1 MLTPQDIKQLEDKG
15 ISELQ
20 FETQMEYFKK
30 GFPYINLAG
39 AANVGEGIVRLFD
52 SDIENFAKIYEKQ
65 SGELSMIKFVPAS
78 GAASRMFKDLIDVA
92 LKYDET
98 EDKSAFKGII
108 NCLDKVEKLALAK
121 DLEKVLQKAGLD
133 LNTLLS
139 EKKYSTIAHYIL
151 DKEGLGYQYKP
162 KAMLLFHK
170 YATKSGIYEARTAFE
185 EHLVEGVHYA
195 KMCDGTVRLHFTIS
209 PEHRSLFE
217 EKIKEVVP
225 ALEERFGVRYEINF
239 SEQMGKTDM
248 VALDKN
254 GELVRNADGTILF
267 RPGGHGALIENLNAL
282 EADLI
287 FIKNIDNVTTDALR
301 DKTYLYKKALAG
313 YLIYVQDNIKRCM
326 LKLESLSLD
335 DYSLSQIEGF
345 AAKVLNVH
353 FSMTYFGR
361 SKRERIT
368 YLIRKLNRPVRVC
381 GMVRNEGEPG
391 GGPYWVRKENGH
403 KHLQIIEASQIDFTN
418 PFQVE
423 MVQKSS
429 HFNPVDLIC
438 GVRNYKGNKF
448 NLKNYVDPK
457 TRFISQKKQN
467 GIEMTIQELPGL
479 WNGSMADWNT
489 IFVEV
494 PIETFTP
501 VKTLADLLRKEHQ

>member
-1 MLTPQDIKQLEDKG
+1 MLSNKDIEQLSKKG
-15 ISELQ
+15 ITDVE
-20 FETQMEYFKK
+20 FENQIENFQK

-39 AANVGEGIVRLFD
+39 AATVGDGIVHL
-52 SDIENFAKIYEKQ
+52 SDVDAKEYADFFEKN
-65 SGELSMIKFVPAS
+65 SKELSMIKFVPAS
-78 GAASRMFKDLIDVA
+78 GAASRMFKDLIDLA
-92 LKYDET
+92 LKYDESD
-98 EDKSAFKGII
+98 DKSGFNSII
-108 NCLDKVEKLALAK
+108 SCLNKIEKLAFVK
-121 DLEKVLQKAGLD
+121 ELEKVLQANNLD
-133 LNTLLS
+133 LDTLIF

-151 DKEGLGYQYKP
+151 DKEGLGYQFKP

-170 YATKSGIYEARTAFE
+170 YAEGSRTAFE
-185 EHLVEGVHYA
+185 EHLVEGAIYA
-195 KMCDGTVRLHFTIS
+195 KMLDNTVHLHFTIS
-209 PEHRSLFE
+209 PEHRVLFE
-217 EKIKEVVP
+217 NKIKEVVP
-225 ALEERFGVRYEINF
+225 KLEDNFGVRFDIQF

-287 FIKNIDNVTTDALR
+287 FIKNIDNVTTDAQR
-301 DKTYLYKKALAG
+301 NTTYLYKKALAG
-313 YLIYVQDNIKRCM
+313 YLLSIQSQVFRYLRE
-326 LKLESLSLD
+326 LEALSVND
-335 DYSLSQIEGF
+335 ITLSQIEGF
-345 AAKVLNVH
+345 AVKMLNVR
-353 FSMTYFGR
+353 FSMTYFSR

-368 YLIRKLNRPVRVC
+368 YLIKKLNRPIRVC

-403 KHLQIIEASQIDFTN
+403 KHLQIIEASQIDFAN

-448 NLKNYVDPK
+448 NLKNYVDKK
-457 TRFISQKKQN
+457 TGFISQKKQN

-501 VKTLADLLRKEHQ
+501 VKTLEDLLRREHQ

>member
-20 FETQMEYFKK
+20 FETQIENFKK

-39 AANVGEGIVRLFD
+39 AATVGEGIVRFTLD
-52 SDIENFAKIYEKQ
+52 DINKFAKVYDKQ

-78 GAASRMFKDLIDVA
+78 GAASRMFKDLIDVF
-92 LKYDET
+92 LKYDEA
-98 EDKSAFKGII
+98 EDKTPFASITK
-108 NCLDKVEKLALAK
+108 CLDNIEKFAFAKELENILAK
-121 DLEKVLQKAGLD
+121 NGLY
-133 LNTLLS
+133 LSTLVS
-139 EKKYSTIAHYIL
+139 EKKYSTIARYIL
-151 DKEGLGYQYKP
+151 GNEGLAYQYKP

-170 YATKSGIYEARTAFE
+170 YADEARTAFE
-185 EHLVEGVHYA
+185 EHLVEGVEYA
-195 KMCDGTVRLHFTIS
+195 KMSNGTVNLHFTIS
-209 PEHRSLFE
+209 PEHKTLFE
-217 EKIKEVVP
+217 NKIKEVVP
-225 ALEERFGVRYEINF
+225 KYEERFGVSYNIQF
-239 SEQMGKTDM
+239 SEQMSKTDM

-254 GELVRNADGTILF
+254 GELVRNADGSILF

-301 DKTYLYKKALAG
+301 DTTYLYKKGLAG
-313 YLIYVQDNIKRCM
+313 YLIYIQENINRYM
-326 LKLESLSLD
+326 RQLESLSID

-345 AAKVLNVH
+345 VAKILNVH

-361 SKRERIT
+361 SKRERIN

-391 GGPYWVRKENGH
+391 GGPYWVRNEHGH
-403 KHLQIIEASQIDFTN
+403 KNLQIIEASQIDFTN

-423 MVQKSS
+423 MVQQSS
-429 HFNPVDLIC
+429 HFNPVDIIC

-448 NLKNYVDPK
+448 NLKNYIDK
-457 TRFISQKKQN
+457 NTGFISQKKQN

-494 PIETFTP
+494 PVETFTP
-501 VKTLADLLRKEHQ
+501 VKTVADLLRREHQ